1 MVTLTELWLPILL
14 SGALVW
20 IVSALV
26 WMVLPHHKSDFAGL
40 PDEEAARQA
49 LQPQNLE
56 PGIYNIPHMPSRD
69 SARKPEQRKKFTDG
83 PVAFVT
89 VLPNED
95 PAMAGQMLASFAYF
109 VIAGIAVAY
118 VSGRVLA
125 PGAEYLQVFRVAG
138 TVAWLTYGWGRV
150 LESVWFGLPWSQ
162 QVKHL
167 FDALLYALATAAT
180 FAWLWP
186 PAIAG

>member
-40 PDEEAARQA
+40 PDEETARQA
-49 LQPQNLE
+49 LQPQNLA
-56 PGIYNIPHMPSRD
+56 PGLYNIPHLPSRD
-69 SARKPEQRKKFTDG
+69 AVREPEYQKKFADG
-83 PVAFVT
+83 PVAFLT
-89 VLPNED
+89 VLPSRD
-95 PAMAGQMLASFAYF
+95 PAMAPQMIATFAYF
-109 VIAGIAVAY
+109 VVASIAVAY

-138 TVAWLTYGWGRV
+138 TVAWLAYGWGRV

-167 FDALLYALATAAT
+167 FDALLYALASAAV
-180 FAWLWP
+180 FGWLWP
-186 PAIAG
+186 RAIAG